1 MHQNIII
8 RRVIVLVPVMQ
19 IHSAHRTRKERIGKL
34 FSKKFQSGIHRT
46 ILAERVHLHA
56 DFSPLVVIADC
67 RVALALGARAR
78 HGIFAGTAVADRASL
93 TVRTKTGPCIL

>member
-1 MHQNIII
+1 
-8 RRVIVLVPVMQ
+8 MQ
-19 IHSAHRTRKERIGKL
+19 IHSAHRARKERIGKL
-34 FSKKFQSGIHRT
+34 FSKEFQTRIHRT

-56 DFSPLVVIADC
+56 DFSPLIIIADC

-78 HGIFAGTAVADRASL
+78 HGILAGAAIADRTSL